1 MDASALKRERIL
13 SAAMSVFASRGYD
26 KSSMEEIAS
35 RARIGKTTLYYY
47 FESKEAMFLD
57 DVQAAYNSFFAVIE
71 EKLAIHTRFEDRFR
85 AILKLPIRF
94 IFESMPIL
102 MEAQNSIPPAYL
114 EVLESLK
121 AKGRD
126 RMLDLLRDIMEAGRQ
141 EGLLDAKLSVED
153 TIFVVHD
160 WMLMTEMNLSP
171 GDKDRILKR
180 LERDQDNLI
189 DMILYGIIKRGQ

>member
-57 DVQAAYNSFFAVIE
+57 AVQAAYNSFFAVIE

-102 MEAQNSIPPAYL
+102 MEAKTAFRPHIWKCW
-114 EVLESLK
+114 K
-121 AKGRD
+121 ASKPKAATGCWTCCA
-126 RMLDLLRDIMEAGRQ
+126 I
-141 EGLLDAKLSVED
+141 S
-153 TIFVVHD
+153 
-160 WMLMTEMNLSP
+160 W
-171 GDKDRILKR
+171 
-180 LERDQDNLI
+180 
-189 DMILYGIIKRGQ
+189 KRGGRKVSSMQN

>member
-1 MDASALKRERIL
+1 
-13 SAAMSVFASRGYD
+13 
-26 KSSMEEIAS
+26 
-35 RARIGKTTLYYY
+35 
-47 FESKEAMFLD
+47 
-57 DVQAAYNSFFAVIE
+57 
-71 EKLAIHTRFEDRFR
+71 
-85 AILKLPIRF
+85 
-94 IFESMPIL
+94 
-102 MEAQNSIPPAYL
+102 
-114 EVLESLK
+114 
-121 AKGRD
+121 
-126 RMLDLLRDIMEAGRQ
+126 MEAGRQ

>member
-57 DVQAAYNSFFAVIE
+57 AVQAAYNSFFAVIE
-71 EKLAIHTRFEDRFR
+71 EKLATHTRFEDRFR

-121 AKGRD
+121 TKGRD

>member
-1 MDASALKRERIL
+1 VSALKRARIL

-47 FESKEAMFLD
+47 FENKEAMFMD
-57 DVQAAYNSFFAVIE
+57 AVQEAYRCFFSTIE
-71 EKLAIHTRFEDRFR
+71 EKLGLLSSFEDRFR

-102 MEAQNSIPPAYL
+102 VEAQNSIPPAYL
-114 EVLESLK
+114 HELEQLRER
-121 AKGRD
+121 GRN
-126 RMLDLLRDIMEAGRQ
+126 RMLDLLRGIMESGKA
-141 EGLLDAKLSVED
+141 EGVLDDKLVVED
-153 TIFVVHD
+153 AIFVIHD

-171 GDKDRILKR
+171 HDKDRILKR

-189 DMILYGIIKRGQ
+189 DMILYGIIKRGRT

>member
-1 MDASALKRERIL
+1 
-13 SAAMSVFASRGYD
+13 
-26 KSSMEEIAS
+26 
-35 RARIGKTTLYYY
+35 
-47 FESKEAMFLD
+47 
-57 DVQAAYNSFFAVIE
+57 
-71 EKLAIHTRFEDRFR
+71 
-85 AILKLPIRF
+85 
-94 IFESMPIL
+94 
-102 MEAQNSIPPAYL
+102 
-114 EVLESLK
+114 
-121 AKGRD
+121 
-126 RMLDLLRDIMEAGRQ
+126 LRDIMEAGRQ

>member
-1 MDASALKRERIL
+1 M
-13 SAAMSVFASRGYD
+13 
-26 KSSMEEIAS
+26 
-35 RARIGKTTLYYY
+35 
-47 FESKEAMFLD
+47 
-57 DVQAAYNSFFAVIE
+57 
-71 EKLAIHTRFEDRFR
+71 
-85 AILKLPIRF
+85 
-94 IFESMPIL
+94 
-102 MEAQNSIPPAYL
+102 
-114 EVLESLK
+114 
-121 AKGRD
+121 
-126 RMLDLLRDIMEAGRQ
+126 RDIMEAGRQ